1 MKNITQYWPNLSRA
15 YEVALAG
22 GHTISLFYDSQS
34 YPNAVEDLPLILKN
48 FTGVTFKNNGDILV
62 ELYKPDSIDK
72 LDFPESIESIVK
84 RVEIIKDFEVV
95 DTKITTASQSLIN
108 TAYDR
113 INLSVSRVE
122 NVMKVAKTI
131 AKFGKSDSIK
141 IEHIAEAIQY
151 SYIFDEDTM
160 KPLIQPINLGATPE
174 WAEVHYQIVEFITL
188 ELEKTYDNPINQL
201 YSTTGRGGVWELAF
215 DWTNEFQA
223 IYGEVPWI
231 EDSWWDTLEGFINKK
246 VNELQ

>member
-1 MKNITQYWPNLSRA
+1 
-15 YEVALAG
+15 
-22 GHTISLFYDSQS
+22 
-34 YPNAVEDLPLILKN
+34 
-48 FTGVTFKNNGDILV
+48 
-62 ELYKPDSIDK
+62 
-72 LDFPESIESIVK
+72 
-84 RVEIIKDFEVV
+84 
-95 DTKITTASQSLIN
+95 
-108 TAYDR
+108 
-113 INLSVSRVE
+113 
-122 NVMKVAKTI
+122 
-131 AKFGKSDSIK
+131 
-141 IEHIAEAIQY
+141 
-151 SYIFDEDTM
+151 M